1 MAFVGVFLNVLV
13 PVFALVALGYVAGP
27 RLGLQTA
34 TLSKLTYFIVSP
46 AFVFTLISSSR
57 VQIDLAAR
65 MVAYIVAVYIATAL
79 IAYVL
84 ARLLRKPAAMTA
96 AWVMITVFGNVGNFG
111 LPISQFA
118 QGREALVPA
127 TVYFLANLVLA
138 FIVCVSAAKMT
149 VGGSKLEALIGVA
162 KTPSLVAL
170 VPALIVA
177 SLDIQVPLP
186 LLRPLELLQGAL
198 IPIMLI
204 VLGLQLANA
213 GIPKINADMLAPVG
227 IRLVGGAAISFAL
240 AGAFG
245 LGGLERNVGILQGSM
260 PGAVLVTLIAMENKM
275 MPEFIGASILLSNVL
290 SVFTLAVVL
299 TLV

>member
-1 MAFVGVFLNVLV
+1 
-13 PVFALVALGYVAGP
+13 
-27 RLGLQTA
+27 
-34 TLSKLTYFIVSP
+34 
-46 AFVFTLISSSR
+46 
-57 VQIDLAAR
+57 
-65 MVAYIVAVYIATAL
+65 
-79 IAYVL
+79 
-84 ARLLRKPAAMTA
+84 
-96 AWVMITVFGNVGNFG
+96 
-111 LPISQFA
+111 
-118 QGREALVPA
+118 
-127 TVYFLANLVLA
+127 
-138 FIVCVSAAKMT
+138 MT